1 MNKLIKYAI
10 VGAIGYSIGQMTV
23 KYHIVKALLD
33 EEYKKE
39 IERREKEEGAQ

>member
-10 VGAIGYSIGQMTV
+10 VGVIGYSIGKMTV

-33 EEYKKE
+33 QELKKE
-39 IERREKEEGAQ
+39 KESKEEDEAQ